1 MGRPSGLTIV
11 IYLAKLIY
19 LLLGRILLKKKK
31 YGALTVPD

>member
-19 LLLGRILLKKKK
+19 LLLGRILFKK
-31 YGALTVPD
+31 GMVP